1 MITRIIDVVYLQVQH
16 TPESVKLLGDIFQFF
31 NCYHLTFF

>member
-1 MITRIIDVVYLQVQH
+1 MITRIIDVVYLQVQ